1 MVIFVISA
9 VLIFGIFSHFYKPP
23 VPPPQPHTP
32 PAQTSTQSQ
41 SGNPSSS
48 SQASAANSNITSA
61 AKIPA
66 IEGSAEKTIVVDSGL
81 YRVELSSRGGVVRS
95 WTLKKY
101 SDDQPKPK
109 PLDLVNSATAAQTG
123 WPFSMVLADGT
134 LESHANQSIYQV
146 TVSPVSTAGDSS
158 KSAASLDGTQFTAPV
173 QVAFQWSDGH
183 LAVTKKFTFQQNY
196 EMSVETSAMLDGA
209 PLQASLAW
217 RGGFGDKAVYKA
229 AQLVTVFYKTNGK
242 LTLLQ
247 YKKLGVSGNQSQP
260 ATQSGPM
267 EFLGIEDQF
276 FTATFIPDG
285 SDLSLWHWTQNT
297 NIGGDSQP
305 EAEMAAGPSSAMSP
319 VRMRVYVGPKDLA
332 LLSKE
337 RPSLE
342 ELVQFGY
349 MSVIAKPMLFVL
361 QWLHRYIP
369 NFGWAIV
376 VFTLALT
383 MVLLP
388 IRVWTFHSARKMQ
401 AVGPEVKAIQEKY
414 KKYSMS
420 DPRKKKM
427 NEEVME
433 LYQREGINPVGS
445 CLPMLVQ
452 LPILWG
458 FYRMLSGAIE
468 LRHAPWIGWI
478 HDLSAKDPYYILPI
492 AMAISTFLMTK
503 LTPTPAGMD
512 PSQQRMMM
520 VMPLMMAVIF
530 INLSSGL
537 NLYYFTS
544 NLVGVGQ
551 QYYLNKT
558 QPPPSRSKFKKKK
571 E

>member
-1 MVIFVISA
+1 MPPNPARNRGRELYFVFFAEFARRSS
-9 VLIFGIFSHFYKPP
+9 GEFSDKRRRSENYQLSREAP
-23 VPPPQPHTP
+23 
-32 PAQTSTQSQ
+32 
-41 SGNPSSS
+41 
-48 SQASAANSNITSA
+48 
-61 AKIPA
+61 
-66 IEGSAEKTIVVDSGL
+66 EKTIVIDSGL

-123 WPFSMVLADGT
+123 WPFALVLADGT
-134 LESHANQSIYQV
+134 LESHANQSNYQV
-146 TVSPVSTAGDSS
+146 TVSPRVPPARLTRAQAGS
-158 KSAASLDGTQFTAPV
+158 KSTVSLDGTEFTAPV
-173 QVAFQWSDGH
+173 QVSFQWSDGH
-183 LAVTKKFTFQQNY
+183 LAVTKRFSFQQNY

-247 YKKLGVSGNQSQP
+247 YKKLGAVPGNQSQLTRAVRVP
-260 ATQSGPM
+260 W
-267 EFLGIEDQF
+267 EFLGIEATNF

-337 RPSLE
+337 KPSLE

-349 MSVIAKPMLFVL
+349 MSMIAKPMLFIL
-361 QWLHRYIP
+361 QWPHRYIP
-369 NFGWAIV
+369 NFGWPIV

-388 IRVWTFHSARKMQ
+388 IRVWTFHSARKMH

-458 FYRMLSGAIE
+458 FYRMLAGAIE
-468 LRHAPWIGWI
+468 LRHAPWILWI

-512 PSQQRMMM
+512 PGQQRMMM
-520 VMPLMMAVIF
+520 VMPPDDGGNLHQSIERPEPVLFHEQSRGRGAAV
-530 INLSSGL
+530 
-537 NLYYFTS
+537 
-544 NLVGVGQ
+544 V
-551 QYYLNKT
+551 
-558 QPPPSRSKFKKKK
+558 P